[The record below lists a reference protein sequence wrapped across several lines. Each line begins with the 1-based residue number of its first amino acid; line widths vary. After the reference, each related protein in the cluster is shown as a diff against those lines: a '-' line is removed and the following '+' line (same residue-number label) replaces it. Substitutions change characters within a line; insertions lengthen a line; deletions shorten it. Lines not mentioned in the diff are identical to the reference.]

1 MQLLGHIKNSVVLY
15 QGKISKLSPPFCIP
29 TRRVFGKFFFKQTGT
44 PLACDNNEN
53 RGSLSFSLYFA
64 LQGGS
69 TSDSINKESRGHVWV
84 VALVTGRGGPGRL
97 HAANGWEVRACARGP
112 AGSRARG
119 GARRAKLGGCRRRG
133 AGGGGGHTLLGWG
146 PQCWRL
152 LLRVGQALE
161 PRV

>member
-1 MQLLGHIKNSVVLY
+1 M
-15 QGKISKLSPPFCIP
+15 
-29 TRRVFGKFFFKQTGT
+29 
-44 PLACDNNEN
+44 ACDNNEN
-53 RGSLSFSLYFA
+53 RGSLSFSLSFA

-69 TSDSINKESRGHVWV
+69 TSDSINKEGGGHVRV

-112 AGSRARG
+112 AGSRVRARG
-119 GARRAKLGGCRRRG
+119 GARRAKLGGCKSRG
-133 AGGGGGHTLLGWG
+133 AGGHTLLGWG

-152 LLRVGQALE
+152 HLRVGQVLE